1 MSTPVTYLC
10 RGDRKNTRIAF
21 FVFLGIFALG
31 ILCLSFEL
39 TTPMIGQVMAFLSV
53 IIAVYIYVRYIA
65 TAFRY
70 EIRTEDGEAF
80 FCAVRIQGKKALMLF
95 ARPLSELSEI
105 IEVESG
111 ATAHAPRPKLATYN
125 YSAHLLADSYFLLH
139 FEGDDP
145 VFVRINTDEEFLAH
159 IAAHLPAP
167 AAEPAPPAEAEAEA
181 EAPAEHADNE

>member
-1 MSTPVTYLC
+1 MSKTLITYLC

-70 EIRTEDGEAF
+70 EIRTEEDEVL
-80 FCAVRIQGKKALMLF
+80 FCAVRVQGKKELMLF

-105 IEVESG
+105 IEVESS
-111 ATAHAPRPKLATYN
+111 AAAQTPRPTLATYN

-139 FEGDDP
+139 FEGNDP
-145 VFVRINTDEEFLAH
+145 VFVRINTDEDFLAH

-167 AAEPAPPAEAEAEA
+167 AAEPVTPDEAQSD
-181 EAPAEHADNE
+181 DNE